1 VRVVRIALTALAV
14 ALLLLTA
21 PVGKPRADPVSASA
35 VVHCCRWSEKSELR
49 ALVPTANFQLH
60 QHHWREEKNV
70 SANAEVPPVWA
81 TESVAL
87 ADPDPAWTLRGE
99 KERDQLETLLAVW
112 LIARIE
118 HVGSTSIPGL
128 VAKPIIDLQA
138 LIADFADAD
147 SLAAALAP
155 HDWHYVDPDLDHRPW
170 RRFYV
175 KVIDERRS
183 AHLHVMTPDSV
194 RWHQQI
200 AFRDTLRA
208 DLTLVADYAALKRI
222 LAGEHVDDR
231 EAYSAAKADFIQSVL
246 ARST

>member
-1 VRVVRIALTALAV
+1 M
-14 ALLLLTA
+14 
-21 PVGKPRADPVSASA
+21 P
-35 VVHCCRWSEKSELR
+35 
-49 ALVPTANFQLH
+49 
-60 QHHWREEKNV
+60 
-70 SANAEVPPVWA
+70 ANADDPPVWA

-87 ADPDPAWTLRGE
+87 ADSDPAWALRGE
-99 KERDQLETLLAVW
+99 QERDQLETLLGPW

-138 LIADFADAD
+138 LIADFANAD
-147 SLAAALAP
+147 LLAAALAP
-155 HDWHYVDPDLDHRPW
+155 HDWHYVGPDLDHRPW

-175 KVIDERRS
+175 KVIDGRRS

-200 AFRDTLRA
+200 AFRDRLRA
-208 DLTLVADYAALKRI
+208 DATLTADYAALKRI
-222 LAGEHVDDR
+222 LAAEHVDDR
-231 EAYSAAKADFIQSVL
+231 EAYSAAKADFVQSVL